1 MYFDAIFLGFGSV
14 SEKVAQG
21 LVNEGKSIA
30 IITRMKTQIYSKHS
44 SIIDRA
50 LIFDWNEVVVT
61 TLQSEKAFVV
71 WRNCD
76 FISSDNLQD
85 YEMCNWLI
93 SDQFKTREFVHLS
106 SASVYEDLK
115 TVRIESSPTIESNPK
130 RKLEIFLN
138 QLARSKE
145 CAVTNLRI
153 SNVYGDSIKI
163 GFIFDCVQALEKGEY
178 LTIFESLDIERDYV
192 HVGDLVQA
200 ILKLPSEMHA
210 ERVINVSTGT
220 GTRVSKILETVSNMS
235 MSKPLI
241 QTIRA
246 PEKIQETS
254 ILSCEKLKG
263 LIHWNPRTLD
273 EGLYLL
279 FLGRE

>member
-115 TVRIESSPTIESNPK
+115 TVSNPK